1 MLALIVRIFQLEKS
15 NEREPRRVPSSCV
28 WLDAKLMEGGMGLM
42 DKITLAVISLIAAVI
57 AEIMKSEEE

>member
-1 MLALIVRIFQLEKS
+1 MVPAFCVLAEQKNLWK
-15 NEREPRRVPSSCV
+15 
-28 WLDAKLMEGGMGLM
+28 EGQRLM